1 MTSTQSTVKLHTPQ
15 LPKDSVFIIERLNE
29 AVTVTRDTNNDIIL
43 GGTAAVFGIMNENNR
58 IYEKQEYLPH
68 LQYLNEKINSRKLF
82 GELDHPQ
89 KFDVSLAN
97 VSHVIESLSYDE
109 GSNTVKIKLRLLD
122 TPCGRIAKT
131 LVEAGCVISI
141 SSRAAGNVNEG
152 GKVKLHKIF
161 TYDLVAEGGFSQST
175 LSQVAESLQ
184 QSNSYSSIFESLD
197 SIKSTSI
204 INQLVDISESLGFGN
219 SVKIYK
225 INNQEEKTIPQ
236 NNKPKMTD
244 KFVTEQAM
252 NQYSQLVQKKFDSLQ
267 KSISKNNAEIVKM
280 NEGSDQT
287 DSPIIG
293 KLVEYVNYMAGEME
307 KVIDYSNYLSTMLA
321 KGIGYTEHVA
331 EKINNVIDYSDYLGE
346 KVEKSI
352 HYSNYLG
359 EKLNHTINY
368 SEYVVENLEKTI
380 AYSNYLAE
388 SLDKGLLYAEYV
400 GESAEKG
407 IRYAEYLGKNLDD
420 AIKYSNYLG
429 ENLQKGIKYTEYV
442 AETINEKVTPS
453 ALVKSRT
460 LLGEVKKLN
469 EGINFEV
476 NEDSSI
482 NDIVEAVD
490 GVLEHIKSNSAKT
503 VLENKYP
510 FLKLLSE
517 ARKNA
522 FYGLD
527 QETKTSI
534 VETMRGAIYFTED
547 EVVNIMEAVLNKQFE
562 NTPVYIK
569 FMPSNYKEVYE
580 SMNEP
585 EKNWIASQARTV
597 NLNTQYQVKAFW
609 DSRDLRGIRE
619 RIAQSSRINNQTINE
634 NQGKEGYVSLE
645 QVNES
650 LRGYSNSYL
659 ETLQRRAQN

>member
-1 MTSTQSTVKLHTPQ
+1 MTNTLASVKLQATQ
-15 LPKDSVFIIERLNE
+15 LPKDSVFIIERLYE
-29 AVTVTRDTNNDIIL
+29 AVTVTRDNNDIIL

-89 KFDVSLAN
+89 KFDISLAN
-97 VSHVIESLSYDE
+97 VSHVIESLTYEE

-131 LVEAGCVISI
+131 LVEAGCTLSI
-141 SSRAAGNVNEG
+141 SSRAAGNVSES

-184 QSNSYSSIFESLD
+184 ANNSYSSIFESLEL
-197 SIKSTSI
+197 IKSTSI
-204 INQLVDISESLGFGN
+204 INQLVDISESFNFGN

-225 INNQEEKTIPQ
+225 INNQEETIIPQ
-236 NNKPKMTD
+236 NNIPKMNND
-244 KFVTEQAM
+244 FVTKQDL
-252 NQYSQLVQKKFDSLQ
+252 NQYSELVKKKFKSLQ
-267 KSISKNNAEIVKM
+267 ESITKNNAVTKV
-280 NEGSDQT
+280 NEGST
-287 DSPIIG
+287 ENSPVVEN
-293 KLVEYVNYMAGEME
+293 LVNYVNYMAGEME
-307 KVIDYSNYLSTMLA
+307 RIIEYSNYLSTMLA

-331 EKINNVIDYSDYLGE
+331 EKINSVIDYSDYLGE
-346 KVEKSI
+346 KVQKTI

-359 EKLNHTINY
+359 EKVNQTINY
-368 SEYVVENLEKTI
+368 SEYVVESLEKTI
-380 AYSNYLAE
+380 AYTNYLAE
-388 SLDKGLLYAEYV
+388 SLDKGLLYTEYV
-400 GESAEKG
+400 AENAERG
-407 IRYAEYLGKNLDD
+407 IKYSEYLGQNLND

-453 ALVKSRT
+453 TSVKTRT

-469 EGINFEV
+469 ESSNFEISE
-476 NEDSSI
+476 NSSI
-482 NDIVEAVD
+482 DDVVSAVD
-490 GVLEHIKSNSAKT
+490 GIIDHIKSNSAKT

-517 ARKNA
+517 ARKAA

-527 QETKTSI
+527 QETKSAI
-534 VETMRGAIYFTED
+534 VETMRGAIYFNEA

-562 NTPVYIK
+562 NTPAYIR
-569 FMPSNYKEVYE
+569 FMPVDYKEIYE
-580 SMNEP
+580 NMNEP
-585 EKNWIASQARTV
+585 EKNWIASQARNV
-597 NLNTQYQVKAFW
+597 YLNTQYQVKSFW
-609 DSRDLRGIRE
+609 DSRDLRGIKE
-619 RIAQSSRINNQTINE
+619 RIAQSSHINNQTINE
-634 NQGKEGYVSLE
+634 SQGKEGYVSLQ
-645 QVNES
+645 QVNDS
-650 LRGYSNSYL
+650 LRGYSNHYL
-659 ETLQRRAQN
+659 ETLLRRAQN